1 MSNST
6 SANTNPTLVALV
18 GGLRLPIVGWT
29 SGGRPIT
36 PITSPFRD
44 PPPVLDTKTNLVY
57 TRNGVTPLEHYEESI
72 NG

>member
-6 SANTNPTLVALV
+6 FANTNQTLVALV

-36 PITSPFRD
+36 PMTSPLRD
-44 PPPVLDTKTNLVY
+44 HPPVLDTKTNLVY
-57 TRNGVTPLEHYEESI
+57 EVSR
-72 NG
+72 